1 MKWTGAFFVGYVI
14 LIAGI
19 LAALWKMG
27 ILERIGTA
35 WTIIGVV
42 IAIGFGIMIAVA
54 NSGRKESIQIEK

>member
-42 IAIGFGIMIAVA
+42 IAIGVGIMIAVA
-54 NSGRKESIQIEK
+54 NSGRKSIQIEK